1 MNAATDTNPVQVV
14 PFPGSTSVVLGDA
27 ALAMVADAL
36 EFAADDSR
44 TTADTLAGEGNAAAA
59 AIARDEARRLDLL
72 AEAVRASSEVAL
84 NMDDVNDDAGRTLA
98 RDLHDA
104 WGNA

>member
-1 MNAATDTNPVQVV
+1 MNTATDTNPVQVV
-14 PFPGSTSVVLGDA
+14 PFPGSTRVVLTGE

-44 TTADTLAGEGNAAAA
+44 AVAVTLDDEDREGA
-59 AIARDEARRLDLL
+59 AIARVEARRLDLL
-72 AEAVRASSEVAL
+72 AEAVRASRMAL
-84 NMDDVNDDAGRTLA
+84 NLDDVNDDAGRTLA